1 MLLKVELI
9 KHVVQLPGA
18 VGDKVGGQR
27 IEVGDVVAGQVEEPQ
42 PLMLQKYHQIDE
54 FPLQCF
60 IFAQVGS
67 ETESFQKGKI
77 FVISTSFALELGFQF
92 GINFAKIGREAEYL
106 KKKKT
111 LKRKNLQDII

>member
-1 MLLKVELI
+1 MTLSLKVEHI

-67 ETESFQKGKI
+67 ETESF
-77 FVISTSFALELGFQF
+77 
-92 GINFAKIGREAEYL
+92 
-106 KKKKT
+106 
-111 LKRKNLQDII
+111 